1 MPVVRI
7 SRGTYAPAAH
17 EKIRARLIAA
27 DALLAPELKKLRGM
41 RHYYAAIDAA
51 SGTMVNVSV
60 WDSLEDARQMDGLV
74 AMQSLAKEFIA
85 LGVEFERPILNHEI
99 VWEH

>member
-1 MPVVRI
+1 
-7 SRGTYAPAAH
+7 
-17 EKIRARLIAA
+17 
-27 DALLAPELKKLRGM
+27 
-41 RHYYAAIDAA
+41 
-51 SGTMVNVSV
+51 
-60 WDSLEDARQMDGLV
+60 MDGLV